1 MQEVTKPM
9 GTKVQDELERAME
22 KEMVQMLFEENKDSR
37 RRLAMMQPPP
47 PPPPT
52 ESPEKG
58 HAQDLFQ
65 SGHIC
70 RKCMRLRGS
79 KDHAIWLC
87 DTRLAPRSDNNRSTC
102 GTKGS
107 RGKFPTWKS
116 TS

>member
-1 MQEVTKPM
+1 M

-37 RRLAMMQPPP
+37 RRVAMMQPPP

-87 DTRLAPRSDNNRSTC
+87 DTRLAPQSDNGRSTC

-107 RGKFPTWKS
+107 RGKFPTWRS